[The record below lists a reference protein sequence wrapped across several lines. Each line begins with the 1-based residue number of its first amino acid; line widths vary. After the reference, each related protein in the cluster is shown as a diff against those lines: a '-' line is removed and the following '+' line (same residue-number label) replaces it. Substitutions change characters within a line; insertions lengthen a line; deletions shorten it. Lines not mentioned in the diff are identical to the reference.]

1 MLSSWFQLSPVSKSQ
16 EPDAGKGNKHTPP
29 VYPRDLSATAQSQS
43 RGNQES
49 EPMLGEEDT
58 EAPFSQGSEQIV
70 ESKILKP
77 EVILLS
83 LLLIMAADI
92 Y

>member
-1 MLSSWFQLSPVSKSQ
+1 MW
-16 EPDAGKGNKHTPP
+16 
-29 VYPRDLSATAQSQS
+29 
-43 RGNQES
+43 
-49 EPMLGEEDT
+49 GEEDT

>member
-1 MLSSWFQLSPVSKSQ
+1 MW
-16 EPDAGKGNKHTPP
+16 
-29 VYPRDLSATAQSQS
+29 
-43 RGNQES
+43 
-49 EPMLGEEDT
+49 GEEDT
-58 EAPFSQGSEQIV
+58 EDPFSQGSEQIV